1 MTFYLPIIDQS
12 RCQANYLV
20 KNTGCLCKWN
30 SLHLLL
36 PDNILKCLDLLNL
49 IFIELNNVGTLN
61 TCKFDITITI
71 KTIVFVTLNKFTPN
85 TLLS

>member
-1 MTFYLPIIDQS
+1 MTFYLPIIVQS

-20 KNTGCLCKWN
+20 KNTGCLLSTNICKWN
-30 SLHLLL
+30 CLQLLF

-61 TCKFDITITI
+61 TCKFDIKITI
-71 KTIVFVTLNKFTPN
+71 
-85 TLLS
+85 